1 MQEWKPFRGCIQED
15 AFLQD
20 AEAYGIPIQALDE
33 VMRTD
38 IEDVLCGAS
47 DEKLDIV
54 YPVLVPPDKR
64 LLLTNRRGE
73 VPGLRVAWR
82 IATEDHGK
90 IHLLRCAPRGLA
102 A

>member
-1 MQEWKPFRGCIQED
+1 MQEWKLYRGCIQED

-20 AEAYGIPIQALDE
+20 AEAYGIPIRELDE

-38 IEDVLCGAS
+38 IEEVLCGAS
-47 DEKLDIV
+47 DELLDAA
-54 YPVLVPPDKR
+54 YPIWVPPDKR
-64 LLLTNRRGE
+64 LLLTNRRGA
-73 VPGLRVAWR
+73 VPPLRVAWR

-90 IHLLRCAPRGLA
+90 IHLLRCAPRPLA